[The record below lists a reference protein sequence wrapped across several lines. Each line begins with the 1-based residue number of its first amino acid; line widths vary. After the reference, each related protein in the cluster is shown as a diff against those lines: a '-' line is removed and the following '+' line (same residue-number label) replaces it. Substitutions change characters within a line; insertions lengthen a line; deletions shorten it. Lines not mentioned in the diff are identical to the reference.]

1 MGRKNLEDLIQDH
14 VTHMEREKK
23 APGYIVGVLKGVK
36 SWLAHNEIEL
46 KRPIKVRDADAT
58 PRIADERVPT
68 KEELKTVLVYAGER
82 AKASICLIAQ
92 AGLRPE
98 SLGNES
104 GTDGIKI
111 GDMPELV
118 IKENKAIFQRI
129 PTMVVV
135 RSEISKGRNRYFT
148 FLPREGCEYITAYLN
163 KRLAQNE
170 TITSSTP
177 VIAVKPGYELQ
188 GKGKRNRGSSFITT
202 RNVSREIREAIRPAF
217 KWRPYVLRAYFD
229 TQMLM
234 AESHGRITHPYRV
247 FFMGHKGDIEARYT
261 TNKGRLPEN
270 LIEDMRRTY
279 QESTEYLE
287 TTPTQQK
294 DRKELLLEMWR
305 DQAKFYGI
313 DPMRIKI
320 ERQKDLGRPLTL
332 DEEERILQN
341 EIRKLA
347 AGRVVSRETMRNGGT
362 PLAEFENKLIEEQEL
377 VLYLNDGWEIVEQMK
392 SGKITIRKQQTEEP
406 ITPIMT

>member
-1 MGRKNLEDLIQDH
+1 
-14 VTHMEREKK
+14 
-23 APGYIVGVLKGVK
+23 
-36 SWLAHNEIEL
+36 
-46 KRPIKVRDADAT
+46 
-58 PRIADERVPT
+58 
-68 KEELKTVLVYAGER
+68 
-82 AKASICLIAQ
+82 
-92 AGLRPE
+92 
-98 SLGNES
+98 
-104 GTDGIKI
+104 
-111 GDMPELV
+111 
-118 IKENKAIFQRI
+118 
-129 PTMVVV
+129 
-135 RSEISKGRNRYFT
+135 
-148 FLPREGCEYITAYLN
+148 
-163 KRLAQNE
+163 
-170 TITSSTP
+170 
-177 VIAVKPGYELQ
+177 
-188 GKGKRNRGSSFITT
+188 
-202 RNVSREIREAIRPAF
+202 
-217 KWRPYVLRAYFD
+217 
-229 TQMLM
+229 
-234 AESHGRITHPYRV
+234 
-247 FFMGHKGDIEARYT
+247 MGHKGDIEARYT